1 MPPDY
6 RLPLRKI
13 LTNSSIATFCIHYA
27 KSGVILSELPS
38 FHGLGARPSHPPG
51 VATTHIIISVETYTP
66 DTIAAISTPPGRGG
80 IGIVRLSGPDA
91 IALTTQLLRLTQP
104 PIHARAT
111 FTRIPDPGNT
121 DPTSPSVFIDEALT
135 TAFLAPHSYT
145 GEDLVE
151 IAAHGSPVILETL
164 LRTIL
169 TLSIDGRSPRL
180 ANPGEFTQRAFLS
193 GRLDLTQAEAVHDLI
208 AAQTL
213 DQARSAAQ
221 QLGGALSRRIA
232 PAKETLLHLIA
243 LLEAGMDFASGELDD
258 VDVVPPT
265 HIAAAITSAITPL
278 QTLADTF
285 RRGQLLRNG
294 AAIALIGLPNAG
306 KSSVFNRLLDR
317 DRAIVTPIPGTTR
330 DTLEESIALAGIPL
344 RLIDTAGLRS
354 SISPSEPATPLGA
367 PSSPTAPSSV
377 RVGSQD
383 LNPTPTSLDLAEQ
396 LGIARTHEALAD
408 ADLILFVHDATLPLT
423 PEEHTL
429 IASFTTR
436 PHLLILNK
444 TDLVESA
451 PTDNT
456 WLPTSALTGLGLDHL
471 RQAILHQLNATG
483 ALAETALLNNLRQH
497 EAITSAIAALA
508 TAAEANAAGIPHEL
522 LLLDLH
528 SALRHLDALTGITT
542 TDDILARIF
551 STFCIGK

>member
-1 MPPDY
+1 
-6 RLPLRKI
+6 
-13 LTNSSIATFCIHYA
+13 
-27 KSGVILSELPS
+27 
-38 FHGLGARPSHPPG
+38 
-51 VATTHIIISVETYTP
+51 VETYTP

-80 IGIVRLSGPDA
+80 IGIVRLSGPYA
-91 IALTTQLLRLTQP
+91 IALTTQFLRLTKP
-104 PIHARAT
+104 LTHAHAT
-111 FTRIPDPGNT
+111 FTRIPDPTN
-121 DPTSPSVFIDEALT
+121 PSLYIDEALT

-151 IAAHGSPVILETL
+151 IAAHGSPIILETL

-180 ANPGEFTQRAFLS
+180 AHPGEFTQRAFLS

-265 HIAAAITSAITPL
+265 QIAAAITAAITPL
-278 QTLADTF
+278 QALADTF

-344 RLIDTAGLRS
+344 RLIDTAGLRD
-354 SISPSEPATPLGA
+354 PSQNIDA
-367 PSSPTAPSSV
+367 
-377 RVGSQD
+377 
-383 LNPTPTSLDLAEQ
+383 AEQ
-396 LGIARTHEALAD
+396 LGIARTREALAD

-429 IASFTTR
+429 IASFATR
-436 PHLLILNK
+436 PNLLILNK
-444 TDLVESA
+444 TDLVEHAHEPATEAS
-451 PTDNT
+451 
-456 WLPTSALTGLGLDHL
+456 WLPTSALTGLGLDTL
-471 RQAILHQLNATG
+471 RQAILTQLNATG
-483 ALAETALLNNLRQH
+483 SLAETALLNNLRQH
-497 EAITSAIAALA
+497 ESITAAIASLS

-528 SALRHLDALTGITT
+528 SALQSLDALTGLTT